1 MPIISFWS
9 DKKKETAQTLSM
21 IAIASYMAV
30 ENNSKILIIDV
41 NINDKTIKNAYFN
54 QQESATRKAVMKL
67 NAGKIDLGAG
77 IEGLA
82 KLLASGKNSGE
93 AISDYSKVVFKGRL
107 EVILSLETDRPSDI
121 ERIKSSYKDLIKLA
135 NQQYDYVFVDL
146 PKGLGDPR
154 INEILDMSHVVV
166 YNLTQ
171 RQIDL
176 DDYKKT
182 KQSHQMFKDSKV
194 LPLIGRY
201 DRYSKFTKKN
211 IARAL
216 GEKREIPAVSYNTL
230 FFENANEGA
239 IGGFFLKFRKS
250 LMSSNDRN
258 IVFVDEVAN
267 TVDRLILK
275 TQESLMTRRNY

>member
-21 IAIASYMAV
+21 IALASYMSV
-30 ENNSKILIIDV
+30 ENNSRILIVDTNV
-41 NINDKTIKNAYFN
+41 NDKTIKTAYFN

-67 NAGKIDLGAG
+67 NAGKIDIGSG

-93 AISDYSKVVFKGRL
+93 AISDYSQVIFKGRL
-107 EVILSLETDRPSDI
+107 EVILSLETDRPGDI
-121 ERIKSSYKDLIKLA
+121 ERIKTAYKDLIKLA

-146 PKGLGDPR
+146 QKGFGDPF
-154 INEILDMSHVVV
+154 IEEILKMSYVVV
-166 YNLTQ
+166 YNITQ

-182 KQSHQMFKDSKV
+182 KENHPMFKENKV

-211 IARAL
+211 VARAL
-216 GEKREIPAVSYNTL
+216 GEKKEIPAVSYNTL
-230 FFENANEGA
+230 FFENANEGQ
-239 IGGFFLKFRKS
+239 IGDYFLKFRKS
-250 LMSSNDRN
+250 LISSNDRN
-258 IVFVDEVAN
+258 AVFIDEVAN
-267 TVDRLILK
+267 AADRVVFK
-275 TQESLMTRRNY
+275 TQEVLLMR